1 LVLDATLLPIPAGF
15 RLLAAQDT
23 AREARGEGA
32 PVRVAH
38 PDPALQLVLV
48 PVGAIPGGWYQLEL
62 QFPPEGLVD
71 VVAKL
76 TFAGDQVLWLRLPM
90 LARNHGLAH
99 LRLEDGLQDLT
110 LIITGSGRLGAP
122 TLCRFERV
130 GLGGQIA
137 AAARRGRDIFARDGF
152 GVLWSGVNYLWRLMR
167 PGAISLPQGGALPAG
182 EAPYETWIRLFDE
195 DPDRDRA
202 RHDERLMALAGR
214 PLISILT
221 VLTAAQP
228 SALERLARSVTG
240 QIYPA
245 WELLLAAPQAD
256 HDAICEMLVAHG
268 LDCGRLRLVNA
279 GSNEVESLN
288 ALLAVAQG
296 DYVLPLAQLAL
307 LRPHALLDFAL
318 TLAQQPAAELIYA
331 DEDVMGPDGRRRDWR
346 FKPAWS
352 PSLLKASD
360 YLGQPVLMRRSA
372 VRALGGWRT
381 GTAYHRDI
389 ALRVSAAAEPRAI
402 VHLAKLLLHGAAAP
416 APADHELPR
425 PQRHLPTP
433 RPRVSLIIPTRDGA
447 DLLRACVHSIR
458 SLTDYENVEILVVDN
473 GSVEAATRELFAELT
488 ADPSIRILSRPG
500 PFNFS
505 GLNNSAV
512 RETTGSIIG
521 LVNNDIEVT
530 HGEWLGEM
538 VALAARPETGCV
550 GAKLLYPDGRI
561 QHAGVVLGL
570 RGIAG
575 HAYRF
580 APADESGYLGSL
592 RMPHNVSAV
601 TAACLLVR
609 RHVYDQVGGLD
620 ESLTVA
626 FNDVDFCLRVAAAG
640 YLNLWT
646 PFAALIHHESV
657 SRGRDLTA
665 AKARRFAD
673 EHAIMRR
680 RWGAALLD
688 DPYYSPHLTR
698 DAEDFSLRL
707 R

>member
-1 LVLDATLLPIPAGF
+1 
-15 RLLAAQDT
+15 
-23 AREARGEGA
+23 
-32 PVRVAH
+32 
-38 PDPALQLVLV
+38 
-48 PVGAIPGGWYQLEL
+48 
-62 QFPPEGLVD
+62 
-71 VVAKL
+71 
-76 TFAGDQVLWLRLPM
+76 
-90 LARNHGLAH
+90 
-99 LRLEDGLQDLT
+99 
-110 LIITGSGRLGAP
+110 
-122 TLCRFERV
+122 LCRFERV
-130 GLGGQIA
+130 GLGGQVA

-167 PGAISLPQGGALPAG
+167 PGAISLAQGAAPPAG

-214 PLISILT
+214 PLTSILT

-228 SALERLARSVTG
+228 SALKRLARSVIG
-240 QIYPA
+240 QVYPA
-245 WELLLAAPQAD
+245 WELLLAAPHAE
-256 HDAICEMLVAHG
+256 HDAICETLVTHG
-268 LDCGRLRLVNA
+268 LDCGRLRLVSA
-279 GSNEVESLN
+279 GADEAESLN

-296 DYVLPLAQLAL
+296 DCILPLAEGAL
-307 LRPHALLDFAL
+307 LRPHALLEFAL
-318 TLAQQPAAELIYA
+318 TLAQHPAAELIYA
-331 DEDVMGPDGRRRDWR
+331 DEDVMASDARRRDWR

-352 PSLLKASD
+352 PRTLQAID
-360 YLGQPVLMRRSA
+360 YLGLPVLMRRTS

-381 GTAYHRDI
+381 GMAGTHHHDMARRITD
-389 ALRVSAAAEPRAI
+389 AVQSCTI
-402 VHLAKLLLHGAAAP
+402 VHLAKLLLHGATASAAP
-416 APADHELPR
+416 DLPR
-425 PQRHLPTP
+425 PATHLPTP
-433 RPRVSLIIPTRDGA
+433 QPRVSIIIPTRDGA
-447 DLLRACVHSIR
+447 DLLRACVRSIR
-458 SLTDYENVEILVVDN
+458 SLTSYENYEILVVDN
-473 GSVEAATRELFAELT
+473 GSVEAATKQLFVELT
-488 ADPSIRILSRPG
+488 ADPSIRVLSRPG

-580 APADESGYLGSL
+580 APADEPGYLGSL

-609 RHVYDQVGGLD
+609 RDVYDQVGGLD

-673 EHAIMRR
+673 EHAIMQR